1 MILIYSELS
10 YLIINR
16 GILTARSIHFIG
28 IQFFWRKQVYS
39 ECYLFI
45 HARVWHSSSANVQI
59 VNILGFRGH
68 KFLLQSQFLS
78 CKNSAVPYVNEFT

>member
-28 IQFFWRKQVYS
+28 IQFF
-39 ECYLFI
+39 
-45 HARVWHSSSANVQI
+45 
-59 VNILGFRGH
+59 
-68 KFLLQSQFLS
+68 
-78 CKNSAVPYVNEFT
+78 